1 MSAPFKADQLEDN
14 ILKNLMAHVTNLQ
27 RNSSYLDEVAKVKQD
42 YEQKMVEKLRVQE
55 VDLRAE
61 MNQKLSEKDLELRKM
76 IA

>member
-1 MSAPFKADQLEDN
+1 MAAPFKADQLEDN

>member
-1 MSAPFKADQLEDN
+1 MAAPFKADQLEDN

-61 MNQKLSEKDLELRKM
+61 MNQRLSEKDLELRKM